1 MNDEVVYSSET
12 ADFVLFRA
20 DEERETS
27 RHNGRLLFAPGIH
40 ATLAC

>member
-1 MNDEVVYSSET
+1 MNDEVVESCET
-12 ADFVLFRA
+12 ADLVLFRA

-27 RHNGRLLFAPGIH
+27 RHNGRLLFARGTH